1 MNTNRSKR
9 FAGLLIVLT
18 VLTTTAFTGNNPD
31 RNNNRG
37 ACINQISSLTDGQ
50 KEKIGTLQSDHQK
63 TMNQLRQNRRN
74 TTDWTVKNQI
84 REEMNTENQ
93 KYRNELNSVLT
104 PEQQN
109 QLLSSNQGKGK
120 RQVQSKGTCG
130 KARGNSNGSG
140 KGQGSGTGTCRKS

>member
-1 MNTNRSKR
+1 MNSNRTKR

-18 VLTTTAFTGNNPD
+18 VLTTTAFTGNNPG

-37 ACINQISSLTDGQ
+37 ICINQISNLTDGQ
-50 KEKIGTLQSDHQK
+50 KEKIGTLQTEHQK
-63 TMNQLRQNRRN
+63 TMDQLRQNRQN

-84 REEMNTENQ
+84 REEMNTVNQ

-109 QLLSSNQGKGK
+109 QQMSCNQGKGK
-120 RQVQSKGTCG
+120 RQAQNKGTCG
-130 KARGNSNGSG
+130 KSRGNSNGSG
-140 KGQGSGTGTCRKS
+140 KGQRSGTGTCRQS

>member
-18 VLTTTAFTGNNPD
+18 VLTTTAFTGNNPG

-37 ACINQISSLTDGQ
+37 TCINQISDLTEVQ
-50 KEKIGTLQSDHQK
+50 KEKIGTLQSDHLK
-63 TMNQLRQNRRN
+63 TMDQLRQNRQN
-74 TTDWTVKNQI
+74 TNDWTVKNQI
-84 REEMNTENQ
+84 REEMNTVNQ
-93 KYRNELNSVLT
+93 KYRNEINSVLT

-109 QLLSSNQGKGK
+109 QQISSNQGKGK
-120 RQVQSKGTCG
+120 RQVQGKGSCG

-140 KGQGSGTGTCRKS
+140 KGQGSGTGTCRQS

>member
-18 VLTTTAFTGNNPD
+18 VLTTTAFTGNNPG
-31 RNNNRG
+31 RNNNRVN
-37 ACINQISSLTDGQ
+37 CINQISSLTDGQ
-50 KEKIGTLQSDHQK
+50 KEKIGTLQTDHQK
-63 TMNQLRQNRRN
+63 TMDQLRRNRRSAS
-74 TTDWTVKNQI
+74 DLTVKNHI
-84 REEMNTENQ
+84 REEMNAVNQ
-93 KYRNELNSVLT
+93 KYHNELNSMLT

-120 RQVQSKGTCG
+120 RQAQGKGTCG
-130 KARGNSNGSG
+130 KARGNSSGSG